1 MNKSF
6 RSIWNEALGAWVAA
20 SEVCTARGKKSSSIT
35 IGAALLATAAFGS
48 ASPAWAANGCGAVA
62 SGGTCACR
70 MRPGAKARPIR
81 YLFAS
86 GGGQVKA
93 LNLPRRKS
101 CVCFPWKNPKF
112 QPLEARCLL

>member
-20 SEVCTARGKKSSSIT
+20 SEGCTARRKKSSSIT
-35 IGAALLATAAFGS
+35 IGAALLATAVFGS

-86 GGGQVKA
+86 
-93 LNLPRRKS
+93 RRRPSKGLEFATPQKLR
-101 CVCFPWKNPKF
+101 VLPWKNPKF